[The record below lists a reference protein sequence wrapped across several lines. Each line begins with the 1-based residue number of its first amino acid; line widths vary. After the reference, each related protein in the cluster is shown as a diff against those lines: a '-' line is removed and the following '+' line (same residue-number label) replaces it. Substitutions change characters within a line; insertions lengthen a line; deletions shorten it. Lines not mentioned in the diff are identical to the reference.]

1 MAHLTDNSH
10 PFRVGSM
17 ARLLLSRLTNQV
29 TEHARRTPGSETL
42 TSKPIIEPASEAEVA
57 PEEAPALP
65 VEDAPAPVAAPVA
78 PMDTAPLEEAP
89 AEDVAEL
96 VEAPA
101 PRPFK
106 VQLEEARQEFDA
118 SEASYASVGAG
129 ILSAADAVLSA
140 ELRLEQARKELA
152 DAEAGRTAPANRLVT
167 ASSDIR
173 AMHREFE
180 QRLTVE

>member
-1 MAHLTDNSH
+1 M
-10 PFRVGSM
+10 
-17 ARLLLSRLTNQV
+17 
-29 TEHARRTPGSETL
+29 
-42 TSKPIIEPASEAEVA
+42 TSKPIIEPAAEAEVA

-65 VEDAPAPVAAPVA
+65 VEEAPAPVAAPVD
-78 PMDTAPLEEAP
+78 PMDTAPLEETFD
-89 AEDVAEL
+89 ENVQEVD
-96 VEAPA
+96 APA